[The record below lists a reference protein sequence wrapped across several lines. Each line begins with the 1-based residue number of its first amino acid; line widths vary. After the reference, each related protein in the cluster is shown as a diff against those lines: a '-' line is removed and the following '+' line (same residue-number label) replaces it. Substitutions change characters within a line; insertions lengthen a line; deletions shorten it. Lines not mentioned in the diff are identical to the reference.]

1 MTRSIHHSAIL
12 TIHDPARQSCRAV
25 IILAVAAAA
34 FVALHVAA
42 AAEVSTEEKARI
54 APIKAPFD
62 MPQLQRPVFPDRS
75 FNVTN
80 YGGVGNGMTKNTEAF
95 RRAVAACNAAG
106 GGRVVVPAGKWF
118 TGPIHLKSLVNL
130 HLEEGAEIHFSDDP
144 QDYLPPVFIRYQGL
158 ECMNYSPLI
167 YARDCI
173 NIAITGRGSFH
184 GHGQKWWRWSTRG
197 SGTGS
202 EGLTGKRLD
211 KMIAANLPVAE
222 RIMPTNKDE
231 GFRPQFIQPIHCT
244 NVLLEGFTI
253 AEPGPFWT
261 VQFVYCEN
269 VIARALNIQ
278 TKGGPNSDGINLDS
292 TRNALIE
299 DNLVNAG
306 DDCICLKSGRDTDGR
321 RVGRPCENIVV
332 RNCKTL
338 SGHGGVVIG
347 SETSGDV
354 RNVWAHDCDFSG
366 TDVGIRIKTMRGRGG
381 IVENLHFENLT
392 MNGVRQGI
400 HVTTFYH
407 PTPEEPL
414 SERTPTFRNLH
425 FSNITAHNVRQCTIS
440 VTGLPERP
448 VSGLVLENLTME
460 GTTGGDFTDVE
471 DVKLVNLRLT
481 PVSGPVLS
489 MTNVADVLVV
499 KSPSPKGASLFLNVQ
514 GERTKNIR
522 LQDCD
527 YLGAKQGIT
536 FGVDVP
542 AETRENLSAP
552 QSFPNNVKHL

>member
-1 MTRSIHHSAIL
+1 VTRNIAHPAIS
-12 TIHDPARQSCRAV
+12 TIDDLARQNRRAV
-25 IILAVAAAA
+25 TILALAAAA
-34 FVALHVAA
+34 FMALPVAA
-42 AAEVSTEEKARI
+42 TADVSTEEKARI
-54 APIKAPFD
+54 APITAPFD

-75 FNVTN
+75 FNLTN
-80 YGGVGNGMTKNTEAF
+80 YGAFGNGTTKNTEAF
-95 RRAVAACNAAG
+95 RRAITACNAAG

-173 NIAITGRGSFH
+173 NIAITGRGSVH
-184 GHGQKWWRWSTRG
+184 GHGQKWWRWSTRAP
-197 SGTGS
+197 GTGS
-202 EGLTGKRLD
+202 EALTGKRLD
-211 KMIAANLPVAE
+211 KMIVAKLPVAE
-222 RIMPTNKDE
+222 RIMPSGE
-231 GFRPQFIQPIHCT
+231 QAGFRPQFIQPINCT
-244 NVLLEGFTI
+244 NVLLEDFTI
-253 AEPGPFWT
+253 AAPGPFWT

-278 TKGGPNSDGINLDS
+278 TKGGPNTDGIDLDS

-366 TDVGIRIKTMRGRGG
+366 TDIGIRIKTMRGRGG
-381 IVENLHFENLT
+381 VVENLHFENLT
-392 MNGVRQGI
+392 MNGVRHGI

-407 PTPEEPL
+407 PTPEEPV

-425 FSNITAHNVRQCTIS
+425 MRNITAHNVKQGTIS

-460 GTTGGDFTDVE
+460 GATGGEFTDAE
-471 DVKLVNLRLT
+471 NVKLVNVRLT
-481 PVSGPVLS
+481 PASGPVFS
-489 MTNVADVLVV
+489 MKNVADVSVE
-499 KSPSPKGASLFLNVQ
+499 KSPSPKGESLFLNVK
-514 GERTKNIR
+514 GKRTRNIR
-522 LQDCD
+522 LQACD
-527 YLGAKQGIT
+527 YSGAEQGIT
-536 FGVDVP
+536 FGEDVP
-542 AETRENLSAP
+542 SETKANFAAP
-552 QSFPNNVKHL
+552 